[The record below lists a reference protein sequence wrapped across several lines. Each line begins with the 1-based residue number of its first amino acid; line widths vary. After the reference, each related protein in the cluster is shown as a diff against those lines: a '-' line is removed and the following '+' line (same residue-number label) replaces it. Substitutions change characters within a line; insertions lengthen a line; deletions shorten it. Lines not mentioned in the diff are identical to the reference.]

1 MVECKRLGRVVGVS
15 GRGQWPKLGL
25 GIRFGLGLGMRQT
38 MPNPTSH
45 LAEKEGVEV
54 EHEGGVYWHFSISK
68 TF

>member
-1 MVECKRLGRVVGVS
+1 
-15 GRGQWPKLGL
+15 
-25 GIRFGLGLGMRQT
+25 

>member
-1 MVECKRLGRVVGVS
+1 MS
-15 GRGQWPKLGL
+15 
-25 GIRFGLGLGMRQT
+25 
-38 MPNPTSH
+38 NPTPH